1 MSQQRKSES
10 KDRKIQAQDVLI
22 VSQRKELQVDRE
34 RIKRLEQALREIC
47 DYAEV
52 CQHSPARELLGAAR

>member
-34 RIKRLEQALREIC
+34 RIKRLEKALREIC